1 MSYHIKK
8 ASAIDGSD
16 VYYGENDRWTNYF
29 PKRKVIPTYV
39 QAEQIL
45 SEKVVSTHS
54 PDSKAYTPAWLRKA
68 IIVNEH

>member
-29 PKRKVIPTYV
+29 PKRKVIPTYF

-45 SEKVVSTHS
+45 SEKVVFYNIQLTICISIWACKS
-54 PDSKAYTPAWLRKA
+54 
-68 IIVNEH
+68 NE